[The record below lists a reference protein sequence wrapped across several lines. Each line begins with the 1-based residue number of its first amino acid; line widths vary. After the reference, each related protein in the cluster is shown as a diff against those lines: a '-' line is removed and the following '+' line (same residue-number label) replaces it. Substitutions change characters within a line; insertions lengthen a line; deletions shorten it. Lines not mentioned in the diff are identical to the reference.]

1 MPVASNIGAI
11 GRRRRY
17 IVGAVGLVAGVA
29 LAAALVLGR
38 APLGSRFLVF
48 VPFALGRPVWVDDP
62 HFNIGYHVR
71 RTALP
76 GPGGDAERRA
86 LGIRSPMRRHGCRR
100 AGSREGPRAPQRCAS
115 HVQHRGIGQL
125 PDRAR
130 T

>member
-17 IVGAVGLVAGVA
+17 IVGGVGLVAGVT

-48 VPFALGRPVWVDDP
+48 APFALG
-62 HFNIGYHVR
+62 
-71 RTALP
+71 
-76 GPGGDAERRA
+76 A
-86 LGIRSPMRRHGCRR
+86 LGILQ
-100 AGSREGPRAPQRCAS
+100 A
-115 HVQHRGIGQL
+115 RGQ
-125 PDRAR
+125 

>member
-1 MPVASNIGAI
+1 MPEASNIGAI

-48 VPFALGRPVWVDDP
+48 VPFVLG
-62 HFNIGYHVR
+62 
-71 RTALP
+71 
-76 GPGGDAERRA
+76 A
-86 LGIRSPMRRHGCRR
+86 LGILQ
-100 AGSREGPRAPQRCAS
+100 A
-115 HVQHRGIGQL
+115 RGQ
-125 PDRAR
+125 

>member
-1 MPVASNIGAI
+1 MPVASNIGAF

-48 VPFALGRPVWVDDP
+48 VPFALG
-62 HFNIGYHVR
+62 
-71 RTALP
+71 
-76 GPGGDAERRA
+76 A
-86 LGIRSPMRRHGCRR
+86 LGILQ
-100 AGSREGPRAPQRCAS
+100 A
-115 HVQHRGIGQL
+115 RGQ
-125 PDRAR
+125 